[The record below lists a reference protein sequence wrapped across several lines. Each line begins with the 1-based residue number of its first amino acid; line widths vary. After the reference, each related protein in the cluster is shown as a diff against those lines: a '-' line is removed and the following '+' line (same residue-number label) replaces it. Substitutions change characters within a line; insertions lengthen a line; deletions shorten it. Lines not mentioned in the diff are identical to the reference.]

1 MIDFSRLSKTLNG
14 KPIAIFGL
22 GKSGVATIYA
32 LSKSGISIIIGDD
45 DPEKVRAL
53 CTTTITPLSSDFSNL
68 SDCAF
73 LILSPGIPLNFPE
86 PHPVVTAAHRAGVK
100 IIGDIEL
107 FSRINASHKTIGIT
121 GTNGKSTTTALIAHI
136 LNSCG
141 KSAIACGNIGTS
153 ILSIDPAP
161 DMIYVIEMSSFQI
174 DLCPTFRPDITVH
187 LNITPDHIDRHG
199 TIENYIAIKERIF
212 EGPGIGFCSVDDDAS
227 RGMLARTAKNNV
239 SRRMVPISVSTMQNN
254 GITITENGDLI
265 DRTTPTTGHPVFNLE
280 NLPTLRGAHNAQN
293 AAFAYAVTHA
303 CGCSASD
310 ILKTMTTY
318 PGLPHRQLR
327 VTTIGMVDYIND
339 SKATNADATEKALK
353 TFNHIHWIV
362 GGLQKQGGLSGLEP
376 YAPRITR
383 AYLIG
388 SSSDDFARFMDTNHI
403 PYERSETLDHAVK
416 SAHINA
422 QRNGTPGT
430 ILLSPACASY
440 DQFKS
445 YEHRGDIFT
454 ALVQSL
460 LQMEKCA

>member
-1 MIDFSRLSKTLNG
+1 MIDFSTLSKTLNG
-14 KPIAIFGL
+14 KPIAVFGL
-22 GKSGVATIYA
+22 GKSGIATINA
-32 LSKSGISIIIGDD
+32 LYKSGTAIIIGDD
-45 DPEKVRAL
+45 DPEKARAL
-53 CTTTITPLSSDFSNL
+53 CTTTITPLTPNFSNL

-153 ILSIDPAP
+153 ILSINPTP

-174 DLCPTFRPDITVH
+174 DLCSTFRPNIAVH

-212 EGPGIGFCSVDDDAS
+212 EGPGIGFCGIDDDAS
-227 RGMLARTAKNNV
+227 SGMMIRVSKNNPL
-239 SRRMVPISVSTMQNN
+239 RRMTPVSVGMIQNN
-254 GITITENGDLI
+254 GITVTENGDLI
-265 DRTTPTTGHPVFNLE
+265 DRTTPTTSHPVFNLE

-293 AAFAYAVTHA
+293 AAFAYAVSHA
-303 CGCSASD
+303 CGCSAAD
-310 ILKTMTTY
+310 ILNAMITY
-318 PGLPHRQLR
+318 PGLTHRQLN
-327 VTTIGMVDYIND
+327 VAKIGAVDYIND

-353 TFNHIHWIV
+353 TFDHIHWIV

-376 YAPRITR
+376 YTSRITR

-388 SSSDDFARFMDTNHI
+388 SSSDDFARFMDANHI

-430 ILLSPACASY
+430 VLLSPACASY

-445 YEHRGDIFT
+445 YEHRGDVFT

-460 LQMEKCA
+460 LQTEK